1 MTDTQP
7 FIVMRSDDNGNDVE
21 VARVATREEAE
32 ALVRMYEARGHKQM
46 YWIKTAT

>member
-1 MTDTQP
+1 
-7 FIVMRSDDNGNDVE
+7 MRSDDNGNEVE

-46 YWIKTAT
+46 YWIKDAP